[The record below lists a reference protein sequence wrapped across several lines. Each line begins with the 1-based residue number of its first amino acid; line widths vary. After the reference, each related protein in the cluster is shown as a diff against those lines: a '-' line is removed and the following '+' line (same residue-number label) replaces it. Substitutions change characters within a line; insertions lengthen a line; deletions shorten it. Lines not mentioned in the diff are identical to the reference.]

1 MLEEADFDQSGT
13 VERSE
18 FIHGTSYV
26 DKITDNS
33 TKRTSYVDKGTDKL
47 D

>member
-1 MLEEADFDQSGT
+1 VQRMLEEADFDQSGT

-26 DKITDNS
+26 DK
-33 TKRTSYVDKGTDKL
+33 GTDKF